1 MSFKAIAFATEQ
13 EVTRTSPQ
21 SHLLLI
27 LASYAND
34 QDECYP
40 SINTLVNKTRMSD
53 KTVRKCLKELIELGL
68 IADTQK
74 TTRFGTKIY
83 KIILNDNKDLTPSK
97 FTTPSKSTTGKY
109 SSTPSKSTSTPLVNL
124 PPNPVIESVKESE
137 SNTRTENQNQK
148 SGEPLKLNLDE
159 IKTRFAM
166 AGIIPSTGNVL
177 ANSETIGQELYQFN
191 QYYAHLYMTESQAY
205 AKLISWFKRIKD
217 CGNLG
222 QFFKTQESVP
232 AAMASHFVAPLPIRG
247 VDQ

>member
-40 SINTLVNKTRMSD
+40 SINTIVNKTRMSD

-83 KIILNDNKDLTPSK
+83 KIILNDNKDLTHSK
-97 FTTPSKSTTGKY
+97 STTPSKSTTGKY

-137 SNTRTENQNQK
+137 SNARAENQNQK
-148 SGEPLKLNLDE
+148 SGEPLELNLDE
-159 IKTRFAM
+159 IKNRFAM
-166 AGIIPSTGNVL
+166 AGIIPSTFLSHACGGKPVL
-177 ANSETIGQELYQFN
+177 SRCPQMLIFLSHACGG
-191 QYYAHLYMTESQAY
+191 
-205 AKLISWFKRIKD
+205 KLKYKD
-217 CGNLG
+217 KDAPAVFLSHACGG
-222 QFFKTQESVP
+222 K
-232 AAMASHFVAPLPIRG
+232 LPCRLRL
-247 VDQ
+247 